1 MGWELRM
8 HPSTKRQSAL
18 GGYLAGGAAGVGSVM
33 HGQLRDW
40 GSIPGIRVA
49 TCEPVPRIFDFRG
62 RDVAN
67 ATHAYGTTGA
77 PHEHAG
83 FGRFA
88 ADAKDR
94 GTAFLAATL
103 LPRA

>member
-1 MGWELRM
+1 MGAGRGQREFVEALRSRSS
-8 HPSTKRQSAL
+8 HPGTVQ
-18 GGYLAGGAAGVGSVM
+18 
-33 HGQLRDW
+33 
-40 GSIPGIRVA
+40 
-49 TCEPVPRIFDFRG
+49 F
-62 RDVAN
+62 
-67 ATHAYGTTGA
+67 HAYGTTGA

>member
-1 MGWELRM
+1 MHTAVKPYPSCRYGHAVIDAAIALHNELDEWVPVAGQREFVETLRSRAP
-8 HPSTKRQSAL
+8 HP
-18 GGYLAGGAAGVGSVM
+18 GAV
-33 HGQLRDW
+33 QL
-40 GSIPGIRVA
+40 
-49 TCEPVPRIFDFRG
+49 
-62 RDVAN
+62 
-67 ATHAYGTTGA
+67 HAYGASGA

-103 LPRA
+103 LSQT

>member
-1 MGWELRM
+1 V
-8 HPSTKRQSAL
+8 Q
-18 GGYLAGGAAGVGSVM
+18 
-33 HGQLRDW
+33 
-40 GSIPGIRVA
+40 
-49 TCEPVPRIFDFRG
+49 F
-62 RDVAN
+62 
-67 ATHAYGTTGA
+67 HAYGTTGA

-94 GTAFLAATL
+94 GTEFLAATL